1 MTRIWSNSYL
11 HHTFPG
17 QVKNSSAIEIALAAG
32 AAAVMVRTVS
42 AEAMKRFM
50 SNSFVI
56 AALLY

>member
-1 MTRIWSNSYL
+1 
-11 HHTFPG
+11 
-17 QVKNSSAIEIALAAG
+17 VKNSSAIEIALAAG